1 MTETNRQP
9 MQVPNKIGH
18 SYTFKEFLDFE
29 KLNTAFKN
37 HKRLRVFHAHGTR
50 CANPG
55 CGKEGIH
62 LIKAANNQNGFHI
75 DVYTK
80 DFEMM
85 TIDHILPR
93 SLGGSNAIENL
104 QPMCNT
110 CNHKK
115 GNKVDANVA
124 PINQRLS

>member
-1 MTETNRQP
+1 MPESQNQP
-9 MQVPNKIGH
+9 IQIPAKIGH
-18 SYTFKEFLDFE
+18 SYTFTEFISFE
-29 KLNTAFKN
+29 KLHTAFAK
-37 HKRLRVFHAHGTR
+37 HRRLRVFHVHGTL
-50 CANPG
+50 CANAG
-55 CGKEGIH
+55 CSKEGIY
-62 LIKAANNQNGFHI
+62 LIKAANNQGGFHI

-93 SLGGSNAIENL
+93 SLGGSDAIENL

-115 GNKVDANVA
+115 GNKVEVNVA
-124 PINQRLS
+124 

>member
-1 MTETNRQP
+1 MQETHQQSIKIP
-9 MQVPNKIGH
+9 AKIGH
-18 SYTFKEFLDFE
+18 SYTFSEFLDFK
-29 KLNTAFKN
+29 KLNTNFKN
-37 HKRLRVFHAHGTR
+37 HKRLRVFHTHGTL

-55 CGKEGIH
+55 CGKEGIY

-93 SLGGSNAIENL
+93 SLGGSDSIENL
-104 QPMCNT
+104 QPMCNS

-115 GNKVDANVA
+115 GNKVEAKAVSN
-124 PINQRLS
+124 S